1 MEGVGRIWSVEGQ
14 VLQEL
19 AGHTKPITD
28 IAFSSDGQRLAT
40 ASDDNTTRIWDAVTG
55 ESLLTLVEDREV
67 TSVAFSPDGRFVLT
81 ASLDHKGR
89 LWNLDTGEHPQVLN
103 WHYGRVID
111 ANFSP
116 DGRWIVTA
124 GPVTVGLWRPGVRD
138 PVLPYGFGSLKGGLL
153 SSATFDP
160 TGRAVL
166 ASSFD
171 GTVRRAECKL
181 CGDLNALLVL
191 ARAQLA
197 ASGRRLTAE
206 ERERYGL
213 D

>member
-1 MEGVGRIWSVEGQ
+1 MSWWGTRS
-14 VLQEL
+14 
-19 AGHTKPITD
+19 PITD
-28 IAFSSDGQRLAT
+28 VGFSADGKRLAT
-40 ASDDNTTRIWDAVTG
+40 ASNDATARIWDAVTG
-55 ESLLTLVEDREV
+55 ESLRTLVEDRAV
-67 TSVAFSPDGRFVLT
+67 TSVAFSPDGRFLLT

-89 LWNLDTGEHPQVLN
+89 LWNSETGERIQVLN

-111 ANFSP
+111 ANFSR

-124 GPVTVGLWRPGVRD
+124 GPVTVGLWRPGIRD
-138 PVLPYGFGSLKGGLL
+138 PVLPYGFGSIKGGLL

-171 GTVRRAECKL
+171 GTVRRAECTL
-181 CGDLNALLVL
+181 CGDLNALLDL

-197 ASGRRLTAE
+197 ASGRTLTDD

>member
-1 MEGVGRIWSVEGQ
+1 M
-14 VLQEL
+14 
-19 AGHTKPITD
+19 
-28 IAFSSDGQRLAT
+28 
-40 ASDDNTTRIWDAVTG
+40 
-55 ESLLTLVEDREV
+55 
-67 TSVAFSPDGRFVLT
+67 TSVAFSPDGALVLT
-81 ASLDHKGR
+81 AGLDHVGR
-89 LWNLDTGEHPQVLN
+89 LWNSETGELIQVLN
-103 WHYGRVID
+103 WHQGRVID

-124 GPVTVGLWRPGVRD
+124 GPVTVGLWRPGLRD

-181 CGDLNALLVL
+181 CGDLDALLEL

-197 ASGRRLTAE
+197 ASGRKLTAD